1 MKMMRNIVVSLLMVL
16 LSAPLI
22 FGQDLSMY
30 RAFSLGMTLSEI
42 SKRVGP
48 YSHWT
53 TLIHQRPAVIQ
64 ELTLW
69 SLSSFRAPVGGVSQI
84 LFSFYNGELYRMVVT
99 YDRDATEGLTDDDMV
114 QAISARYGTATR
126 LYPEINLP
134 TNDVDASTE
143 MVIARWE
150 DSQNSV
156 SLLASSNQTSFRLTV
171 FSKRLGAQAKS
182 AIIESEKLEKR
193 EAPHVDL
200 GRQKKETDEL
210 EVARQLNQKFFA
222 LVSISGHKK

>member
-1 MKMMRNIVVSLLMVL
+1 MKMMRNIVVSLFMVL

-22 FGQDLSMY
+22 FGQDLSKY
-30 RAFSLGMTLSEI
+30 RAFSLGMTLSEL
-42 SKRVGP
+42 SKQVGP

-69 SLSSFRAPVGGVSQI
+69 SLSASRAPIGGVSQI

-126 LYPEINLP
+126 LYPEVNLP
-134 TNDVDASTE
+134 TNDVYESTE
-143 MVIARWE
+143 TVIAHWG
-150 DSQNSV
+150 DSQTSV
-156 SLLASSNQTSFRLTV
+156 NLFRSRDQNSFRLAV
-171 FSKRLGAQAKS
+171 LSKRLDAQAKA
-182 AIIESEKLEKR
+182 AIVESEKLEKR
-193 EAPHVDL
+193 EAPQVDIAGL
-200 GRQKKETDEL
+200 KREANEL
-210 EVARQLNQKFFA
+210 EVARQINLKTFRP
-222 LVSISGHKK
+222 

>member
-1 MKMMRNIVVSLLMVL
+1 LIEGHIQMKMMCNTVVSLFMVL

-22 FGQDLSMY
+22 FGQDLSKY
-30 RAFSLGMTLSEI
+30 RAFSLGMALSEL
-42 SKRVGP
+42 STQVGP

-64 ELTLW
+64 ELTFW
-69 SLSSFRAPVGGVSQI
+69 SLSASRAPVGGVSEI
-84 LFSFYNGELYRMVVT
+84 LFSFYNGDLYRMVVT
-99 YDRDATEGLTDDDMV
+99 YDPYATEGMTDDDMV

-134 TNDVDASTE
+134 TNDVNASTE

-156 SLLASSNQTSFRLTV
+156 NLLASSNENSFRLAV
-171 FSKRLGAQAKS
+171 FSKRLDARAKA
-182 AIIESEKLEKR
+182 AIIDSERLEKQV
-193 EAPHVDL
+193 APQVDIE
-200 GRQKKETDEL
+200 RQKKETDEL
-210 EVARQLNQKFFA
+210 EVARQINLRIFR
-222 LVSISGHKK
+222 H